1 MSLMIDLSYC
11 NKAEALDKRNQ
22 YKDDTALPITNVWM
36 VMFYL
41 FIFLTSS
48 KTNGKQVTFLI
59 QQEENLKMSVT
70 IKPFHFH

>member
-1 MSLMIDLSYC
+1 MIDLSCC
-11 NKAEALDKRNQ
+11 NKAEVLDKRNQ

-59 QQEENLKMSVT
+59 QQEENLKVSVT

>member
-1 MSLMIDLSYC
+1 MLLMIDLSYC
-11 NKAEALDKRNQ
+11 NKAEVLDKRNQ
-22 YKDDTALPITNVWM
+22 YKNDTALPITNVWM

-59 QQEENLKMSVT
+59 QQEENLKVSVT